1 VNTIRILLVEDS
13 SEDVLFFKR
22 AAAKAGLRCSLE
34 VVQNGQLAIDRLSA
48 GPSPLPTHI
57 LLDLKMPLV
66 SGLEVL
72 AWIRS
77 HPDVATLPVII
88 LTSSQLSSDSSRAN
102 ELGVDAFLVKPV
114 SSKALLDI
122 VREIAGRWNIPVGIA

>member
-1 VNTIRILLVEDS
+1 VSAVRILLVEDS
-13 SEDVLFFKR
+13 TEDVLFFKR

-34 VVQNGQLAIDRLSA
+34 VVENGQLAIDLLSA
-48 GPSPLPTHI
+48 DAAPKPTHVH
-57 LLDLKMPLV
+57 LDLKMPLV

-77 HPDVATLPVII
+77 HPAVATLPVII
-88 LTSSQLSSDSSRAN
+88 LTSSQLASDSSRAN

-114 SSKALLDI
+114 SSKALLEI
-122 VREIAGRWNIPVGIA
+122 VREIAGRWNIPVEIA

>member
-1 VNTIRILLVEDS
+1 VSPNRILLVEDS
-13 SEDVLFFKR
+13 AEDVLFFKR
-22 AAAKAGLRCSLE
+22 AVAKAALRCSLE
-34 VVQNGQLAIDRLSA
+34 VVANGQLAIDRLSA
-48 GPSPLPTHI
+48 GALPRPTHV

-77 HPDVATLPVII
+77 QPAVATLPVIV

-122 VREIAGRWNIPVGIA
+122 VRVIAERWNIPVGIA

>member
-1 VNTIRILLVEDS
+1 MNPIRILLVEDS

-22 AAAKAGLRCSLE
+22 AASKAGLRCSLE
-34 VVQNGQLAIDRLSA
+34 VVQNGQLAIDRLSV
-48 GPSPLPTHI
+48 GSSPRPTHI

-122 VREIAGRWNIPVGIA
+122 VREIAGRWNIPVETA

>member
-1 VNTIRILLVEDS
+1 VSPIRILLVEDS
-13 SEDVLFFKR
+13 PEDVLFFKR

-34 VVQNGQLAIDRLSA
+34 VVANGQLAIDRLSA
-48 GPSPLPTHI
+48 AALPRPTHV

-72 AWIRS
+72 AWMRS
-77 HPDVATLPVII
+77 HPAVATLPVIV

-122 VREIAGRWNIPVGIA
+122 VRVIAERWNIPVGIA

>member
-1 VNTIRILLVEDS
+1 VSPVRILLVEDS
-13 SEDVLFFKR
+13 SEDVLFFQR

-34 VVQNGQLAIDRLSA
+34 VVENGQLAIDRLSA
-48 GPSPLPTHI
+48 GDSPKPTHI

-66 SGLEVL
+66 SGLDVL

-88 LTSSQLSSDSSRAN
+88 LTSSQLASDSSRAN

-114 SSKALLDI
+114 SSRALLEI
-122 VREIAGRWNIPVGIA
+122 VREIAERWNIPVEIA

>member
-1 VNTIRILLVEDS
+1 MSPIRILLVEDS
-13 SEDVLFFKR
+13 PEDVLFFKR

-34 VVQNGQLAIDRLSA
+34 VVANGQLAIDRLSA
-48 GPSPLPTHI
+48 GALPRPTHI

-77 HPDVATLPVII
+77 HPAVATLPVIV
-88 LTSSQLSSDSSRAN
+88 LTSSQLSSDSSRAH

-114 SSKALLDI
+114 SSKALLEI
-122 VREIAGRWNIPVGIA
+122 VREIAGRWNIPVGVA

>member
-1 VNTIRILLVEDS
+1 MSPVRILLVEDS
-13 SEDVLFFKR
+13 TEDVLFFKR

-34 VVQNGQLAIDRLSA
+34 VVENGQLAIDRLSENA
-48 GPSPLPTHI
+48 SPKPTHI

-66 SGLEVL
+66 SGLDVL

-88 LTSSQLSSDSSRAN
+88 LTSSQLASDSSRAN
-102 ELGVDAFLVKPV
+102 ELGIDAFLVKPV
-114 SSKALLDI
+114 SSKALLEI
-122 VREIAGRWNIPVGIA
+122 VREIAGRWNIPVEMA

>member
-1 VNTIRILLVEDS
+1 VSPVRILLVEDS
-13 SEDVLFFKR
+13 AEDVLFFKR

-34 VVQNGQLAIDRLSA
+34 VVENGQVAIDRLSA
-48 GPSPLPTHI
+48 GALPLPTHV

-77 HPDVATLPVII
+77 HPEVATMPVIV

-114 SSKALLDI
+114 SSKALLEI
-122 VREIAGRWNIPVGIA
+122 VREIAGRWNIPVEIA